1 MAAVFMHPSQV
12 SLHIELQ
19 SNYVKHIL
27 QVLQYSCNLLFNVC
41 KGNEYNSNLRTSKVL
56 YQNHLLQLPE
66 GYLYLK
72 KSKGV
77 PEHAL

>member
-1 MAAVFMHPSQV
+1 MQVAAKNKEF
-12 SLHIELQ
+12 LTF
-19 SNYVKHIL
+19 
-27 QVLQYSCNLLFNVC
+27 LLFNVC
-41 KGNEYNSNLRTSKVL
+41 KTFASTEGNKYNSNLRTSKVL